1 MKVLLYA
8 TGLLLAATFT
18 TLAILIVA
26 SGRTFVFAL
35 NVGSPREIT
44 SAVAYATAGIAIGAA
59 AAVALHFAARAIPKK
74 YYHLLWWRDLA
85 ILVAAACLLFVTAS
99 AVWRQLAYGLV

>member
-1 MKVLLYA
+1 MRILLYA

-26 SGRTFVFAL
+26 SGRTFVFAI
-35 NVGSPREIT
+35 NVGYPREF
-44 SAVAYATAGIAIGAA
+44 AGVALASAGIWIGAA
-59 AAVALHFAARAIPKK
+59 AALALHLAARAVPKT
-74 YYHLLWWRDLA
+74 YFHLLWWRDLA
-85 ILVAAACLLFVTAS
+85 IFVAAACLLFVTAS